1 MIECLFLCLLK
12 IRCEIGPISGVERKL
27 SYSMGKVSD
36 PKELEMSQ
44 VKLEGTS
51 KQVTAGCR
59 FDA

>member
-1 MIECLFLCLLK
+1 MFVSCLLK
-12 IRCEIGPISGVERKL
+12 IRCEIGPISGVERKS

-51 KQVTAGCR
+51 KQVTAGC
-59 FDA
+59 